1 MNERA
6 GSHNPPTTSL
16 LQPRQVCVQTNMDA
30 NGIFQ
35 IDYSRCNAMTLDLV
49 QAAHAEHR
57 RLSPGRRTPVLIIAG
72 RIGRVEYRAQ
82 RFASEPSVCAIT
94 TAMAIVVSSFLE
106 RHLSNLFLMY
116 HRPPYPTEIFSD
128 PASARD
134 WLLKSFPPVSD
145 ESK

>member
-1 MNERA
+1 MSERA
-6 GSHNPPTTSL
+6 GSHNPPTASL
-16 LQPRQVCVQTNMDA
+16 QQSLQACVQTNMSAD
-30 NGIFQ
+30 GIFQ
-35 IDYSRCNAMTLDLV
+35 IDYSRCNALTLDLV

-82 RFASEPSVCAIT
+82 RFASETSVCAIT

-106 RHLSNLFLMY
+106 RHLSTLFLMY

-128 PASARD
+128 ADSARA
-134 WLLKSFPPVSD
+134 WLLKSLPAVSR
-145 ESK
+145 EAK